1 MCHVDKFRGPTQTSQ
16 NVTWKEGELPSKPLP
31 TSTQLTCQ
39 GFDCASAK
47 STPNTPSFASWVAKG
62 RLMAEREQCRN
73 VFDADFGRDQ
83 RRDSISLWH
92 YSFHFYFAMCEGR
105 RVRKWADSN
114 SSLLQDWWHLGAHLS
129 PKVTWGERERESKC
143 GMMGYVGPPW
153 VQSSGFAACWL
164 VMVWTLH
171 LPYVDLLA
179 PWRWQCREAIRQ
191 VLEKAGLFTRSM
203 ALIRSSVINNSFLTA
218 ALPT

>member
-73 VFDADFGRDQ
+73 VVVDADFGRDQ
-83 RRDSISLWH
+83 RRDSLHKSLALI
-92 YSFHFYFAMCEGR
+92 FFPFLFCNACVRVDR
-105 RVRKWADSN
+105 RVRKWADLN
-114 SSLLQDWWHLGAHLS
+114 SSLLQDWWHLARCSFITESYLGR
-129 PKVTWGERERESKC
+129 ERERVNVAWWVMSDRL
-143 GMMGYVGPPW
+143 GYN
-153 VQSSGFAACWL
+153 
-164 VMVWTLH
+164 H
-171 LPYVDLLA
+171 
-179 PWRWQCREAIRQ
+179 Q
-191 VLEKAGLFTRSM
+191 VLLLVGWWWCEHCICRMLTFSLRGADSVVKQFGKYLRK
-203 ALIRSSVINNSFLTA
+203 LDSS
-218 ALPT
+218 PDRWP